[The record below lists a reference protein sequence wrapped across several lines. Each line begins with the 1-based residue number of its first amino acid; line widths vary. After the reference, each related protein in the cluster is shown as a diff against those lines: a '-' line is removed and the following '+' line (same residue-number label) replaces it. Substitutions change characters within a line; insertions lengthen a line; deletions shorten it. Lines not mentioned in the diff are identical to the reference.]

1 MTPDTMAFL
10 RDVLRHCA
18 VLFHRV
24 KLKHEGETKELD
36 KRDSRISFSE
46 GRFSLLLYKN
56 GPALS
61 HNGCEMGPFWM
72 AG

>member
-36 KRDSRISFSE
+36 KRDSRISSSE
-46 GRFSLLLYKN
+46 GLFKACFYIR
-56 GPALS
+56 
-61 HNGCEMGPFWM
+61 M
-72 AG
+72 A